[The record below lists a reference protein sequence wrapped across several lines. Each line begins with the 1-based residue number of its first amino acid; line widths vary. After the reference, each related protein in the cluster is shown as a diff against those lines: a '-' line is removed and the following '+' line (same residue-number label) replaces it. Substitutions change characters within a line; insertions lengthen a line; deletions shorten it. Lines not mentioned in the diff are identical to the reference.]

1 MIPKIREK
9 RSGFPDRFGKRKRRS
24 LVFQTET
31 IICEK
36 SRRKIGRKKNKNRKE
51 GIKKL

>member
-1 MIPKIREK
+1 MIPKLREK
-9 RSGFPDRFGKRKRRS
+9 RSSFPDRFGKRKRKS

-31 IICEK
+31 IIFEK
-36 SRRKIGRKKNKNRKE
+36 SRRKIGRKKNKTRKE